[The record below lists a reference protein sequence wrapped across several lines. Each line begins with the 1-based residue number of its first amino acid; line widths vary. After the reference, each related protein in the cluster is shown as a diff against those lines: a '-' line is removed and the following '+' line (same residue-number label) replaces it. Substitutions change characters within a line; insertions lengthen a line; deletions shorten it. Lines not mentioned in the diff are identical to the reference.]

1 MKINYRQLSVLV
13 FLSFIALKFFGLP
26 SVMYM
31 DAENMSWLVTLVL
44 VLIDGI
50 YTLWI
55 LSLMKKN
62 QSKNFMEFL
71 SDIMGPIFSRIVLIV
86 LLVKYALL
94 SGHIVK
100 GLDLFVV
107 ENLYAKLNWYV
118 YILPLMALVGF
129 MIYKGIRNIGR
140 VSELIVWPIII
151 GCIYIALKAL
161 SGVEWIE
168 FLPFFKDG
176 VAPLLKC
183 SYNYISWFGSSVFLF
198 VLFGY
203 VDFDTERKSTMIKYI
218 FIALVLI
225 LLLHIVFYGLFGI
238 VSPTHG
244 YCISDVGQFS
254 AERSL
259 VDELTW
265 LVVSLWIVAQ
275 AVQLALY
282 AFCMSKT
289 IQFIFNIEKPIFSVL
304 IVIGFLFAWAIIGE
318 RIVKLEQVY
327 FSHFSIILTIFTQY
341 ILPIILWIGYLI
353 HLKTKRREKD
363 EKN

>member
-1 MKINYRQLSVLV
+1 MSVLI
-13 FLSFIALKFFGLP
+13 FLSFVAQKFFALP
-26 SVMYM
+26 GVMYI

-44 VLIDGI
+44 VMIDGI

-55 LSLMKKN
+55 VSLMKKN
-62 QSKNFMEFL
+62 QSKNFLEFL
-71 SDIMGPIFSRIVLIV
+71 IDIMGPVFARIVLII

-94 SGHIVK
+94 AGHIVK

-107 ENLYAKLNWYV
+107 ENLYDKLDWNI

-140 VSELIVWPIII
+140 VGELIIWPIVI
-151 GCIYIALKAL
+151 GCIYIGFKGL
-161 SGVEWIE
+161 SGVEWLE
-168 FLPFFKDG
+168 FLPFFKEG
-176 VAPLLKC
+176 VTPLIKC

-203 VDFDTERKSTMIKYI
+203 VDFSAEKKSQLIKYI
-218 FIALVLI
+218 FIALFLI
-225 LLLHIVFYGLFGI
+225 LLLHIVFYGLFGK
-238 VSPTHG
+238 VSPRHG

-254 AERSL
+254 AEKSSI
-259 VDELTW
+259 DELSW

-282 AFCMSKT
+282 SFCMSKS
-289 IQFIFNIEKPIFSVL
+289 IQLIFNAKKSIWADLTV
-304 IVIGFLFAWAIIGE
+304 VGFLFVWTLVGE
-318 RIVKLEQVY
+318 RIVKMEKIY
-327 FSHFSIILTIFTQY
+327 FSHFSAILTISTQY
-341 ILPIILWIGYLI
+341 VLPIILWIGYI
-353 HLKTKRREKD
+353 VHTRKRRNND